1 MEEHSTDPDNKDG
14 SHWKLGIFYFNP
26 NDKRLFPPKRNG
38 SGWGVNWANPYA
50 VAFMSAIIVA
60 CIADAIYQIKSK

>member
-1 MEEHSTDPDNKDG
+1 MDEHSTDPDNGND

-26 NDKRLFPPKRNG
+26 KDKRPFPKRNG

-50 VAFMSAIIVA
+50 VVFMLVIIVA
-60 CIADAIYQIKSK
+60 CIADAIYQIKFK